1 MMSETIL
8 AFLCIGAIII
18 VGVYLD
24 YNRVKDTDE
33 FKEILEDI
41 KREDKLKWFKENR

>member
-1 MMSETIL
+1 MTELIL
-8 AFLCIGAIII
+8 ALLAIAGVMIIGL
-18 VGVYLD
+18 YLD